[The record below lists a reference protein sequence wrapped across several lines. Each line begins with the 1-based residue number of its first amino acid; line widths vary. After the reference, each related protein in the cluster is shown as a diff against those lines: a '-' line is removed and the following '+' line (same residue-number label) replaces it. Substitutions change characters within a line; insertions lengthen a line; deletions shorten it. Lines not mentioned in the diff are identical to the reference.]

1 MMNKIVISLSILV
14 VIYGIYNSKFSNQK
28 IDVVDK
34 KISKYREHTLKHQRD
49 HLEDELSNIDSVAY
63 LKEYIISV
71 INHGS
76 YDLGF
81 VGGTME
87 GGFASKEDAPKIACF
102 VVELSGKKCNETYSK
117 DAQMFYTSI
126 CGGCHGNDGK
136 GLGGN
141 YPDLTNKKLIGIKKR
156 EEFLT
161 NLHNHIE

>member
-1 MMNKIVISLSILV
+1 MMNKIVILLSVLI
-14 VIYGIYNSKFSNQK
+14 IMYGLYNSKLSTQK
-28 IDVVDK
+28 VDK
-34 KISKYREHTLKHQRD
+34 KIVNHREHTLKNQRD
-49 HLEDELSNIDSVAY
+49 DLEDELSNIDSVEY

-71 INHGS
+71 INNGS

-102 VVELSGKKCNETYSK
+102 VVELSGKKCNEAYPK

-141 YPDLTNKKLIGIKKR
+141 YPNLTNKKLIGIKRR
-156 EEFLT
+156 EEFLK
-161 NLHNHIE
+161 NIIYHN